1 MLYREGVSGYTLD
14 VALAAEDHQALA
26 VGDDVLYSHAA
37 VGLCAHHCAAGAA
50 KLGGNL
56 VSF

>member
-1 MLYREGVSGYTLD
+1 MLHREGVSGYTLD
-14 VALAAEDHQALA
+14 VALPAKDHQALA
-26 VGDDVLYSHAA
+26 VGDDILHSHAA
-37 VGLCAHHCAAGAA
+37 GGLCAHHCAPGAA